1 MAKLFLLFPSALY
14 LLAKVAGE
22 LGGANVGV
30 MVGFYLI
37 ALLFFVFW
45 VWMLVDCAK
54 RNFDQ
59 KTLWIVLLLVLGW
72 VGAIAYFFAVKRKT
86 GKVATPQAV

>member
-14 LLAKVAGE
+14 LLAQVSNE
-22 LGGANVGV
+22 VSGV
-30 MVGFYLI
+30 STGIMVGFYLV

-45 VWMLVDCAK
+45 IWMLVDCAK

-72 VGAIAYFFAVKRKT
+72 IGAIAYFFAVKRK
-86 GKVATPQAV
+86 ASQASTPQAA